1 MPQQGLTAAHPAFN
15 VDLGKVAGQA
25 PSNPF
30 EAPRKCASLEGM
42 PDSIHDT
49 MHAFDPVAALAP
61 LLPEL
66 AARADEIDNARRLP
80 VDLAQKLA
88 AAGVFRMVTPRR
100 YGGLEASPREIVE
113 TTAAIAAAN
122 ASAGWCA
129 MIGATTALNAAYMAP
144 EYAAEIYADPMHI
157 TGGVFAPMGKAV
169 IEGDHYR
176 VSGRWQWGSGSGH
189 CAWLCGGCTVWEN
202 GEMKRLPSG
211 APDARMMV
219 FPASAATLL
228 DTWHVMGLKGTGS
241 GDIEVKDIL
250 VPMGR
255 SVSLVADAPL
265 ERGALYKF
273 PAFGLLA
280 LGVSAAAMGNA
291 RGALDA
297 FHALATVKKS
307 QGSAKTLAE
316 RQTMQAAFA
325 EAEAKFRAARAY
337 QFAEIDRV
345 WAIALQPGDIPMT
358 ARADLRLAC
367 THMTRTGADICRT
380 LYDLGGGAALYESS
394 DLQRRFRD
402 AHAIT
407 QHIATA
413 PATYE
418 LTGRILFGLP
428 TDGGMV

>member
-1 MPQQGLTAAHPAFN
+1 MTENIPNTVLAA
-15 VDLGKVAGQA
+15 VQ
-25 PSNPF
+25 
-30 EAPRKCASLEGM
+30 
-42 PDSIHDT
+42 
-49 MHAFDPVAALAP
+49 P

-66 AARADEIDNARRLP
+66 AARAGEMEVVRRLP
-80 VDLAQKLA
+80 ADLAQKLA
-88 AAGVFRMVTPRR
+88 QAGVFRMVTPAQF
-100 YGGLEASPREIVE
+100 GGLQYSPRQICDAV
-113 TTAAIAAAN
+113 AALAEAN

-129 MIGATTALNAAYMAP
+129 MIGATTSMNAAYMDP
-144 EYAAEIYADPMHI
+144 DMAAEIYADPDTI

-169 IEGDHYR
+169 REGDHYR
-176 VSGRWQWGSGSGH
+176 VSGRWQWGSGSAN
-189 CAWLCGGCTVWEN
+189 CSWLCGGCTIWEN

-219 FPASAATLL
+219 FPASEATLH

-250 VPMGR
+250 VPVGR
-255 SVSLVADAPL
+255 SVSLVSDTPL
-265 ERGALYKF
+265 ETGALFKF

-280 LGVSAAAMGNA
+280 LGVSAVALGNA

-297 FHALATVKKS
+297 FKVLATQKKS

-316 RQTMQAAFA
+316 RQVMQAAFA
-325 EAEAKFRAARAY
+325 KSESAWRAARAY
-337 QFAEIDRV
+337 LFDEIDKV
-345 WAIALQPGDIPMT
+345 WAIAEAPGPIPMQ

-367 THMTRTGADICRT
+367 THMTRTGADICRA
-380 LYDLGGGAALYESS
+380 LYDLGGGAALFESS

-407 QHIATA
+407 QHIVTA

-418 LTGRILFGLP
+418 LTGRILFDLP